1 MKRPAAAA
9 RPALC
14 LVALLLFAGPVH
26 NGQNIPHSSYPQPIG
41 QPIGG
46 GISDIPS
53 GDSEQNE
60 EQLRIMNKERHKS
73 MVSDTNKLL
82 RLAGELDSELK
93 GSISDELTT
102 GQLRKLA
109 EIEKLAKE
117 VKEKMS
123 YSVRTGPVFH
133 QPDGPVMR

>member
-82 RLAGELDSELK
+82 RLA
-93 GSISDELTT
+93 
-102 GQLRKLA
+102 